1 MKQSQTKNHGGKW
14 DESKGYY
21 QRHRQQKPVYDKH
34 ITYPWKNQQKAIQAT

>member
-1 MKQSQTKNHGGKW
+1 MKQPQTKPYGGKW

-21 QRHRQQKPVYDKH
+21 QKHQQQKPAYTKQ